1 MWDWRWVVGL
11 VGLLGLGLVACADAT
26 GVPGAQGADVLYAD
40 GFVSGEMGNWVM
52 EGDNAGQT
60 AVINEQLV
68 IELADNNMM
77 QFATLADPIF
87 DNFILEVDGRLL
99 QGDQGSSYGV
109 LFRMQDTTR
118 FYRFEI
124 TGDGLFMVERR
135 DGESGWVRFVDRW
148 TETPAINQGL
158 NSTNRLKV
166 EALGQ
171 TITLYVNDIQVHQF
185 SDTAYASGT
194 IALDA
199 GTFVQPQA
207 QVRACD
213 LLAELRRILGRG
225 VEDAVDELH
234 VARPFGGQPAQ
245 VFDDRRHGT
254 ATDRGALDQ
263 RVGAIGARERAAAP
277 GLDGHRGKAARV
289 GAHVDPAARRGDL
302 VVLAGPA
309 RAPRR
314 DAQLPIL

>member
-11 VGLLGLGLVACADAT
+11 VGLLGLGLVACSDAT
-26 GVPGAQGADVLYAD
+26 GVPGASGADVIFSD
-40 GFVSGEMGNWVM
+40 GFVPGEMGNWVM

-68 IELADNNMM
+68 IDLADNHMM
-77 QFATLADPIF
+77 QFTTLADPIF

-148 TETPAINQGL
+148 METPAINQGL

-185 SDTAYASGT
+185 SDTAYSSGT

-207 QVRACD
+207 QVA
-213 LLAELRRILGRG
+213 
-225 VEDAVDELH
+225 
-234 VARPFGGQPAQ
+234 
-245 VFDDRRHGT
+245 FDN
-254 ATDRGALDQ
+254 
-263 RVGAIGARERAAAP
+263 
-277 GLDGHRGKAARV
+277 
-289 GAHVDPAARRGDL
+289 L
-302 VVLAGPA
+302 VV
-309 RAPRR
+309 RR
-314 DAQLPIL
+314 P

>member
-1 MWDWRWVVGL
+1 MSLL
-11 VGLLGLGLVACADAT
+11 VLAACAGAT
-26 GVPGAQGADVLYAD
+26 GVPGARGADVLYAD
-40 GFVSGEMGNWVM
+40 GFVAGATGNWVI

-60 AVINEQLV
+60 AIINEQLV
-68 IELADNNMM
+68 IELADNHIM
-77 QFATLADPIF
+77 QFATLPDMTF

-99 QGDQGSSYGV
+99 QGDLGSSYGV

-135 DGESGWVRFVDRW
+135 DGESGWTRFVDRW

-166 EALGQ
+166 EARGP

-185 SDTAYASGT
+185 SDTAYSSGT

-207 QVRACD
+207 QVA
-213 LLAELRRILGRG
+213 
-225 VEDAVDELH
+225 
-234 VARPFGGQPAQ
+234 
-245 VFDDRRHGT
+245 FDN
-254 ATDRGALDQ
+254 
-263 RVGAIGARERAAAP
+263 
-277 GLDGHRGKAARV
+277 
-289 GAHVDPAARRGDL
+289 L
-302 VVLAGPA
+302 VV
-309 RAPRR
+309 RR
-314 DAQLPIL
+314 P

>member
-11 VGLLGLGLVACADAT
+11 VGLLGLGLVACSNAT
-26 GVPGAQGADVLYAD
+26 GVPGASGADVIFAD
-40 GFVSGEMGNWVM
+40 GFVPGEMGNWVM

-68 IELADNNMM
+68 IELADNHIM

-135 DGESGWVRFVDRW
+135 DGESGWTRFLDRW

-166 EALGQ
+166 DARGAS
-171 TITLYVNDIQVHQF
+171 ISLYVNDILVHQF

-207 QVRACD
+207 QVA
-213 LLAELRRILGRG
+213 
-225 VEDAVDELH
+225 
-234 VARPFGGQPAQ
+234 
-245 VFDDRRHGT
+245 FDN
-254 ATDRGALDQ
+254 
-263 RVGAIGARERAAAP
+263 
-277 GLDGHRGKAARV
+277 
-289 GAHVDPAARRGDL
+289 L
-302 VVLAGPA
+302 VV
-309 RAPRR
+309 RR
-314 DAQLPIL
+314 P